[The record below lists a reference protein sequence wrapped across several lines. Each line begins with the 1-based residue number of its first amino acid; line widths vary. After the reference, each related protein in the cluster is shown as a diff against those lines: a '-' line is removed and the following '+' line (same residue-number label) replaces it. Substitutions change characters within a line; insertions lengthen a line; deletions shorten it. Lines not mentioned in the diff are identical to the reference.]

1 MVTRPE
7 RLLGDRQAPAT
18 APSVLAAFLGRAV
31 SLSWMQHLAVVASVV
46 LLLIV
51 SVVSTRVLL
60 RVLMPNREEVLRLQN
75 ERIERML
82 RDATD
87 ANLEGDEAEL

>member
-1 MVTRPE
+1 
-7 RLLGDRQAPAT
+7 
-18 APSVLAAFLGRAV
+18 
-31 SLSWMQHLAVVASVV
+31 MQHLAVAASVV

-51 SVVSTRVLL
+51 SVVSTRVLM
-60 RVLMPNREEVLRLQN
+60 RVLLPNHEEVLRLQN

-87 ANLEGDEAEL
+87 ANLEGEEAEQL

>member
-1 MVTRPE
+1 
-7 RLLGDRQAPAT
+7 
-18 APSVLAAFLGRAV
+18 
-31 SLSWMQHLAVVASVV
+31 MQHLAVAASVA

-51 SVVSTRVLL
+51 TIVSTRVLL

-82 RDATD
+82 HDATD
-87 ANLEGDEAEL
+87 ANLEGDEAGL

>member
-1 MVTRPE
+1 ME
-7 RLLGDRQAPAT
+7 
-18 APSVLAAFLGRAV
+18 
-31 SLSWMQHLAVVASVV
+31 HLAVAASVV

-51 SVVSTRVLL
+51 SIVSTRVLL
-60 RVLMPNREEVLRLQN
+60 RVLVPDRNEVLRLQN

-87 ANLEGDEAEL
+87 STLENEEMEL

>member
-1 MVTRPE
+1 
-7 RLLGDRQAPAT
+7 
-18 APSVLAAFLGRAV
+18 
-31 SLSWMQHLAVVASVV
+31 MQHLAVAASVV

-51 SVVSTRVLL
+51 SVLSTRVLL
-60 RVLMPNREEVLRLQN
+60 RVLVPSREETLRLQN

-87 ANLEGDEAEL
+87 ATLEGDEVEHL

>member
-1 MVTRPE
+1 
-7 RLLGDRQAPAT
+7 
-18 APSVLAAFLGRAV
+18 
-31 SLSWMQHLAVVASVV
+31 MQHLAVAASVV

-75 ERIERML
+75 DRIERML

-87 ANLEGDEAEL
+87 AHLEDEEAEL

>member
-1 MVTRPE
+1 
-7 RLLGDRQAPAT
+7 
-18 APSVLAAFLGRAV
+18 
-31 SLSWMQHLAVVASVV
+31 MQHLAVAASVV
-46 LLLIV
+46 LLLVV

-60 RVLMPNREEVLRLQN
+60 RVLMPNRDEVLRLQN

-87 ANLEGDEAEL
+87 ATLEGDEVEL

>member
-1 MVTRPE
+1 M
-7 RLLGDRQAPAT
+7 Q
-18 APSVLAAFLGRAV
+18 VLA
-31 SLSWMQHLAVVASVV
+31 LAASVV

-51 SVVSTRVLL
+51 SVVSTRVLM
-60 RVLMPNREEVLRLQN
+60 RVLLPNREEVLRLQN

-87 ANLEGDEAEL
+87 AHLEGDEVEHL

>member
-1 MVTRPE
+1 
-7 RLLGDRQAPAT
+7 
-18 APSVLAAFLGRAV
+18 
-31 SLSWMQHLAVVASVV
+31 MQHLAVAASVV

-60 RVLMPNREEVLRLQN
+60 RVLMPNREEVLRMQN

-87 ANLEGDEAEL
+87 AHLEGEEAEL

>member
-1 MVTRPE
+1 
-7 RLLGDRQAPAT
+7 
-18 APSVLAAFLGRAV
+18 
-31 SLSWMQHLAVVASVV
+31 MQHLAVAASVV
-46 LLLIV
+46 LLLVV

-60 RVLMPNREEVLRLQN
+60 RVLLPNREEVLRLQN

-87 ANLEGDEAEL
+87 ANLEGDEVEL

>member
-1 MVTRPE
+1 
-7 RLLGDRQAPAT
+7 
-18 APSVLAAFLGRAV
+18 
-31 SLSWMQHLAVVASVV
+31 MQHLAVAASVV
-46 LLLIV
+46 LLLVV

-60 RVLMPNREEVLRLQN
+60 RVLMPNRDEVLRLQN

-87 ANLEGDEAEL
+87 TTLEGDEVEL

>member
-1 MVTRPE
+1 
-7 RLLGDRQAPAT
+7 
-18 APSVLAAFLGRAV
+18 
-31 SLSWMQHLAVVASVV
+31 MQHLAVAASVV

-87 ANLEGDEAEL
+87 AHLEGEEAEHL

>member
-1 MVTRPE
+1 
-7 RLLGDRQAPAT
+7 
-18 APSVLAAFLGRAV
+18 
-31 SLSWMQHLAVVASVV
+31 MQHLAVAASVV

-60 RVLMPNREEVLRLQN
+60 RVLLPNREEVLRLQN

-87 ANLEGDEAEL
+87 ANLEGDEVEL

>member
-1 MVTRPE
+1 
-7 RLLGDRQAPAT
+7 
-18 APSVLAAFLGRAV
+18 
-31 SLSWMQHLAVVASVV
+31 MQHLAVAASVV

-75 ERIERML
+75 DRIERML

-87 ANLEGDEAEL
+87 AHLEGEEAEL